1 MALTLYTNIR
11 DKNKRRGIL
20 KLILDEVNDFILCP
34 EIYVFNFRKE
44 RIKHLQ
50 AAKLRYC
57 GVQYLKDYCVELH
70 VTASKP
76 IQEQIWDL
84 VDVLKMQNYDIGV
97 IPFYLIKCE
106 LTDKFVLK
114 YIYSSAYIIEVDEK
128 DNTIARY
135 EKKEK

>member
-1 MALTLYTNIR
+1 MALTLYTNVR

-34 EIYVFNFRKE
+34 ETYVFNFRKE
-44 RIKHLQ
+44 RIKQLQ

-106 LTDKFVLK
+106 LKDKFVLK
-114 YIYSSAYIIEVDEK
+114 YIYSAIDIIEVDEK
-128 DNTIARY
+128 DNIIARY

>member
-11 DKNKRRGIL
+11 DKNKHRGIL
-20 KLILDEVNDFILCP
+20 KLIIDEINDLILCP
-34 EIYVFNFRKE
+34 ETYVFYSRKK
-44 RIKHLQ
+44 RIKLLQ

-114 YIYSSAYIIEVDEK
+114 YIYSSIDIIEVDEK
-128 DNTIARY
+128 DNIIARY